1 MKLQTFDSSFSRGKS
16 HFEDDGTQKY
26 LVFQTVYKKFK
37 IIANSYHILVSKSKG
52 FPDRIIKPPAAS
64 NILVLLLQIKFHGSN
79 LNQKRVR
86 FTRKFVANIG
96 IVYRINL

>member
-1 MKLQTFDSSFSRGKS
+1 M
-16 HFEDDGTQKY
+16 
-26 LVFQTVYKKFK
+26 
-37 IIANSYHILVSKSKG
+37 SKSKG

-64 NILVLLLQIKFHGSN
+64 NILVLLLQTKFHGSN